1 MTWVGQSEFQ
11 NSYSIDENFPLS
23 GFTFAFV
30 TYYFKKK
37 PSKKN
42 YKKYIF
48 IYLYTFKSWN
58 LVFIIIM
65 LLLSQISSYIIHSFS
80 TYSFFFFSTF
90 LFHIN
95 FTTYSY
101 TFSNFFPPF
110 YLFIFLLL
118 STLILLFLYPFMFF
132 YFWLYLIPLLLL

>member
-23 GFTFAFV
+23 GFTFALV

-42 YKKYIF
+42 DKKCIF

-58 LVFIIIM
+58 LVFIITI
-65 LLLSQISSYIIHSFS
+65 LLLSQISNYILHSFS
-80 TYSFFFFSTF
+80 TYSFFFSTF
-90 LFHIN
+90 FFHIN

-101 TFSNFFPPF
+101 TFSNSPPPPLPFHPPIAIYLNFTFP
-110 YLFIFLLL
+110 L
-118 STLILLFLYPFMFF
+118 SLYVPLFLALSQGF
-132 YFWLYLIPLLLL
+132 